1 MLSKIRSFIL
11 SIKSFK
17 LSQSENTLNNPQH
30 IIIPLRYVKYCLA
43 VVFLLGFV
51 YVGALWKVSH
61 EMKVAQEHK
70 EELAQLRNVN
80 EMQQQQLQQLTV
92 QAAALQQNVNRISQ
106 LEADIQN
113 LLNASQGTETSRAG
127 VVRTGPG
134 GQGGPGE
141 VLSSKDLSVQL
152 DQMNQVVVAK
162 EQSLSQ
168 IKDQLLQRSP
178 AQSTRGFSWPV
189 QGTVT
194 SPFGWRSSPFGSG
207 SDFHPGV
214 DIAGNYGD
222 PVSATADGVVVTAG
236 WAGGYGILVEID
248 HGNGIHTLYG
258 HNQYLLVQQ
267 GQTVKKGDI
276 ISLMGS
282 TGLSTGPHT
291 HYEIRVNGTA
301 VDPFAYLN

>member
-1 MLSKIRSFIL
+1 MLAKIKNLFR
-11 SIKSFK
+11 SIKLFK
-17 LSQSENTLNNPQH
+17 TSPKGDTLENPQT

-51 YVGALWKVSH
+51 YVGALWKANH
-61 EMKVAQEHK
+61 EIKIAQEHK

-80 EMQQQQLQQLTV
+80 EMQQQQLQQLTA
-92 QAAALQQNVNRISQ
+92 QAATLQQNVNRISQ

-127 VVRTGPG
+127 IVRTGPG

-141 VLSSKDLSVQL
+141 ILSSKDLSAQL
-152 DQMNQVVVAK
+152 DQMNQMVVAK
-162 EQSLSQ
+162 EQNLSQ
-168 IKDQLLQRSP
+168 IKDQLLQKSP

-194 SPFGWRSSPFGSG
+194 SPFGWRASPFGSG
-207 SDFHPGV
+207 SDFHPGI

-222 PVSATADGVVVTAG
+222 PVSATGDGVVVTAG

-258 HNQYLLVQQ
+258 HNQYLLVQS

-301 VDPFAYLN
+301 VDPFSYLN